1 MVKEVEM
8 IEEHALEKIHQK
20 RINLLKQKQKILD
33 PIRENRQNLEKER
46 LERRFHESQAQ
57 SKAKMAAIQKDNRET
72 T

>member
-20 RINLLKQKQKILD
+20 RINLLRQKQKILD

-46 LERRFHESQAQ
+46 LQRRFYESQAQ
-57 SKAKMAAIQKDNRET
+57 SKAKMAAI
-72 T
+72 

>member
-1 MVKEVEM
+1 M

>member
-20 RINLLKQKQKILD
+20 RINLLRQRQKQKILD

-46 LERRFHESQAQ
+46 LERRFNESQAQ
-57 SKAKMAAIQKDNRET
+57 SKAKMAAI
-72 T
+72 